1 MAKDSK
7 KDYSQYFDFSDAKV
21 ISQDEFS
28 KKLEFVA
35 VRLISRRNRTIVR
48 RNKGARKISRFCM
61 TLRFLMNSGPSERAS
76 IISYIPMDVR

>member
-28 KKLEFVA
+28 K
-35 VRLISRRNRTIVR
+35 R
-48 RNKGARKISRFCM
+48 
-61 TLRFLMNSGPSERAS
+61 
-76 IISYIPMDVR
+76 